1 MIRNRELFWRLVEPE
16 HSRIRAFCRKLTGNR
31 DDGDDLYQDALIR
44 ALESFGNL
52 KDELAFKSWLYRI
65 IVNIFKNRV
74 RKPWYGRIVSLIS
87 SDNQSLPSDNPSGCY
102 TARRQLD
109 SALKTL
115 SVADRALILLFEIEG
130 WSIRELAKTWESS
143 EGAIKVRLSRARAK
157 MRNHLVRSLS
167 AKDSVRNR
175 KPSMNEDS
183 ICVVPKPGAD

>member
-44 ALESFGNL
+44 GLESFGNL
-52 KDELAFKSWLYRI
+52 RDEKAFKGWLYRI
-65 IVNIFKNRV
+65 IVNTFKNRV

-87 SDNQSLPSDNPSGCY
+87 PDDLSLPCENPSGRY

-115 SVADRALILLFEIEG
+115 PAADRALIVLFEIEG
-130 WSIRELAKTWESS
+130 WSIRELAETWESS

-157 MRNHLVRSLS
+157 LRNHLVRSLS
-167 AKDSVRNR
+167 GQNSVRNR
-175 KPSMNEDS
+175 KPSPNEDS
-183 ICVVPKPGAD
+183 ICVVPKPSAD